1 MKSGNERNGGS
12 ELFTILVGILMLV
25 IFGKL
30 LKFAFKASWGLLKI
44 FFTIVF
50 LPLVL
55 IGMILAGFMAFTVP
69 VLLILGGYAMLCA
82 RRL

>member
-1 MKSGNERNGGS
+1 MFTV
-12 ELFTILVGILMLV
+12 LFGIMMLV

-30 LKFAFKASWGLLKI
+30 VKFAVKASWGLIKI
-44 FFTIVF
+44 VFTIVF

-55 IGMILAGFMAFTVP
+55 AGLFLAGLAAFAVP
-69 VLLILGGYAMLCA
+69 ALLILGGYAMLCG

>member
-1 MKSGNERNGGS
+1 M
-12 ELFTILVGILMLV
+12 FTIFIGIIMLV

-30 LKFAFKASWGLLKI
+30 VKFAFKASWGLLKI
-44 FFTIVF
+44 VFTIVF

-55 IGMILAGFMAFTVP
+55 VGLILAGLAAFTVP
-69 VLLILGGYAMLCA
+69 VLLILGGYAVLCG